1 MTYSL
6 TLIRA
11 DSFWWRLIGLLGHPP
26 LQDNQGLCLMPCA
39 AIHTFGLWTPIDVV
53 FLSSDWRIL
62 KQYQR
67 LPPWRVAGCFGAG
80 IVIELPAG
88 FCARH
93 ATHLPRLLWRALLE
107 SGICPKN
114 L

>member
-6 TLIRA
+6 TLVRA
-11 DSFWWRLIGLLGHPP
+11 DSFWQRLVGLLGHPP
-26 LQDNQGLCLMPCA
+26 LQAHQGLCLMPCA
-39 AIHTFGLWTPIDVV
+39 AIHTFGLRSSIDVV
-53 FLSSDWRIL
+53 FLSSDWRLL
-62 KQYQR
+62 KQCQR
-67 LPPWRVAGCFGAG
+67 LSPWRVSGCRGAV

-93 ATHLPRLLWRALLE
+93 ASQLSRLLWRALLE
-107 SGICPKN
+107 AGIRPKN